1 MNDVPPPPS
10 LTDELREQ
18 ARRSPGKWFYAIDP
32 FFDPGGEVP
41 PYGIIGAWQA
51 DERGEI
57 SGEFRHNPNY
67 RPSPVA
73 LDYPDPT
80 DPLDDAIQLSS
91 TGYATGEG
99 IVSLLLE
106 ADVIVAAGPDGGIPV
121 FDTDE
126 GRTALV
132 CTAQAHLPGEF
143 PEGSTGWQRI
153 RGGDLIGLLPPGV
166 GVAINPFGPAGVV
179 LPHTDL
185 RR

>member
-18 ARRSPGKWFYAIDP
+18 ARRSPGKWFYAIHP

-73 LDYPDPT
+73 LDYPDPPIPWT
-80 DPLDDAIQLSS
+80 MPSS
-91 TGYATGEG
+91 SAR
-99 IVSLLLE
+99 
-106 ADVIVAAGPDGGIPV
+106 PV
-121 FDTDE
+121 MPR
-126 GRTALV
+126 GRAS
-132 CTAQAHLPGEF
+132 F
-143 PEGSTGWQRI
+143 PCFWR
-153 RGGDLIGLLPPGV
+153 PM
-166 GVAINPFGPAGVV
+166 
-179 LPHTDL
+179 
-185 RR
+185 